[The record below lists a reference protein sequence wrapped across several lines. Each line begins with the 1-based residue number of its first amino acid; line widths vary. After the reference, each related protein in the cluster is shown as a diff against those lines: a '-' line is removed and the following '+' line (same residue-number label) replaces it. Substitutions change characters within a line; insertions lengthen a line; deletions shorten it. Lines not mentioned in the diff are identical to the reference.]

1 MLDFW
6 YSDKCHRQLKLAL
19 CVVVCLMIYM
29 CAKVAELSIIFSVVS
44 LGLGVL
50 VHVLRAVK
58 LKLLESGHYNRGFD
72 AMFFILPL
80 LYWLTLMVLLPT
92 QHVWALMLQAVGFSV
107 LGLFVISIYSNR
119 ARRSH

>member
-19 CVVVCLMIYM
+19 CVVVCLMIYV

-50 VHVLRAVK
+50 VHVLREVK